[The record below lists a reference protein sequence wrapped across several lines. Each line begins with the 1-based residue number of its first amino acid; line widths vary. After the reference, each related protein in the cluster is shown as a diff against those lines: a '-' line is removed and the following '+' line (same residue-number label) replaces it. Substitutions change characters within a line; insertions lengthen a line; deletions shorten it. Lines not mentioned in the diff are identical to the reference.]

1 MFSGC
6 SEHSGLTEN
15 SIILKGLILTE
26 VSGVA
31 GEFFVSNF
39 EKKMDLKKF
48 YVKINEIKLI

>member
-39 EKKMDLKKF
+39 EKKMDLKK
-48 YVKINEIKLI
+48 VLC